1 MSSQPANLE
10 ENNGAALTITAA
22 TFLALTYVSVA
33 LRVYVRRWLTKSFLA
48 DDWLMLLSQANFTV
62 SCTFILIG
70 IPFGIGRHNK
80 ALSQRQEIEALKW
93 QALATASYVSNMLF
107 IKLSIAVFLLRLS
120 GEKKY
125 KYAIWASAA
134 IVLVWSVVL
143 FFWNIFQCS
152 PVEAQW
158 DYTIPGLKCV
168 TSDQVVS
175 AALALSAMTVLSDFF
190 YALLPVPIIWRV
202 KMTKQAKLT
211 VMLILG
217 LGVFASIATLIRL
230 KFLADLNDT
239 ADILFAGTDAM
250 VWTLIEPGVAI
261 MATSLATIRPLL
273 RKLRLPGFGSTGVTG
288 RSGPT
293 GGGGGYGP
301 GRSGKSAALRSA
313 TNRSAATRGSSA
325 MPGFGAADMPL
336 EDLESARGGGGGSGG
351 GSGVVVAAAATT
363 TSSSSTTTAGKGVLV
378 TKTTTV
384 VTSIPSPAAPPP
396 PPQQQQ
402 QQQQQHQRRSVGGVG
417 GGWEARSG
425 SDSDSTRGLAT
436 NPAASPTSETFM
448 PGVEEYGGG
457 GCLHGRSN
465 SAAQQQQQQQQSQSQ
480 SRRPWDGAA
489 RQEAPQI
496 PKIDVDFR
504 HGSWPSPIGSEGGG
518 GGGRSDA
525 ARRSSQFGVQHQ
537 P

>member
-1 MSSQPANLE
+1 MSSQPVNLE
-10 ENNGAALTITAA
+10 ENNGAALTVTAA

-33 LRVYVRRWLTKSFLA
+33 LRVY
-48 DDWLMLLSQANFTV
+48 ANFTV

-70 IPFGIGRHNK
+70 VPFGIGRHNK
-80 ALSQRQEIEALKW
+80 ALPQRQEIEALKW

-120 GEKKY
+120 GENKY

-134 IVLVWSVVL
+134 IVFVWSVVL

-190 YALLPVPIIWRV
+190 YALLPVPIIWQI

-211 VMLILG
+211 VMLILS

-250 VWTLIEPGVAI
+250 VWTLTEPGVAI

-293 GGGGGYGP
+293 GGGYYGP

-313 TNRSAATRGSSA
+313 TNRSAATRGSRA

-336 EDLESARGGGGGSGG
+336 EDLESARGGGGGGG
-351 GSGVVVAAAATT
+351 GGVVVAAATT
-363 TSSSSTTTAGKGVLV
+363 TSSSSTTAGKGVLV
-378 TKTTTV
+378 TKTMTVTT
-384 VTSIPSPAAPPP
+384 IPSPAASPPP
-396 PPQQQQ
+396 PQQ

-417 GGWEARSG
+417 GGREARSG
-425 SDSDSTRGLAT
+425 SDSDSDSTRGLAT
-436 NPAASPTSETFM
+436 NPAASPMSETFM

-457 GCLHGRSN
+457 RLHSRSN
-465 SAAQQQQQQQQSQSQ
+465 PAAQQQQQQQSQSQ
-480 SRRPWDGAA
+480 RPWDGAA

-525 ARRSSQFGVQHQ
+525 ARRSSQFGVQHKR
-537 P
+537 